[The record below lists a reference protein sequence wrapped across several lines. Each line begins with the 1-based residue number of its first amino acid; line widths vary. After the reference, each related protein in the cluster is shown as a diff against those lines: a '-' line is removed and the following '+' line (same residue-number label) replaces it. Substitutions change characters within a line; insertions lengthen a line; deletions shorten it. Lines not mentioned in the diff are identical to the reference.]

1 MKDKIIDI
9 IVELCEDDSI
19 KYNLDIDLIEN
30 EILDSFAFIS
40 LITRIEEE
48 FDIELQPTQISP
60 DTWRSVDSITHL
72 VKDKMGL

>member
-9 IVELCEDDSI
+9 IIELSENENLR
-19 KYNLDIDLIEN
+19 KNLDIDLIDN

-40 LITRIEEE
+40 LITRLEEE

-60 DTWRSVDSITHL
+60 DTWRSVDSIVEL
-72 VKDKMGL
+72 VNNKIC